1 MALAAAAIRLFFVPA
16 AHIHK
21 LHVTMYTTTI
31 FASFCLVLQMLQS
44 PHMWLHRL
52 LDTIVGWIHSTTYL
66 VVLLHWVNM
75 LKQLNLAM
83 LHPVCVLVIWYNL
96 GVNVIRI
103 GSYVTELG
111 GYEARKVWML
121 VSQVLTY
128 PAQPLTAMVFLMCVI
143 VLYRAKR
150 EVKEAHILPKESML
164 AFNRLLWLSIVGFV
178 TLVAINVLNHVL
190 GRYAVIDSVPHMIG
204 RYMLRYVVS
213 TVRGVALLLLLNLSS
228 KGSPPTADVYNWFQH
243 QNALYKQRVS

>member
-1 MALAAAAIRLFFVPA
+1 
-16 AHIHK
+16 
-21 LHVTMYTTTI
+21 
-31 FASFCLVLQMLQS
+31 
-44 PHMWLHRL
+44 
-52 LDTIVGWIHSTTYL
+52 
-66 VVLLHWVNM
+66 
-75 LKQLNLAM
+75 
-83 LHPVCVLVIWYNL
+83 
-96 GVNVIRI
+96 
-103 GSYVTELG
+103 
-111 GYEARKVWML
+111 
-121 VSQVLTY
+121 
-128 PAQPLTAMVFLMCVI
+128 
-143 VLYRAKR
+143 
-150 EVKEAHILPKESML
+150 ML